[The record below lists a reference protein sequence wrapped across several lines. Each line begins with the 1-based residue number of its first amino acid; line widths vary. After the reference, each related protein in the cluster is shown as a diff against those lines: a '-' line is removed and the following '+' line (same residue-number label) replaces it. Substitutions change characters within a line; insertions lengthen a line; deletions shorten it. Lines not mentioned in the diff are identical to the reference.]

1 MKFFF
6 FLQSESSKKCVI
18 FFLQFNSEIDKYET
32 KVVPRTRRSRS
43 IDSED
48 NLEFARQQIAEGK
61 GCLIS
66 REYISIGDF
75 VEYPELCVKLICKKD
90 ANVDVRSLEESKC
103 RRRRRF

>member
-1 MKFFF
+1 MKGIKNLEIFS
-6 FLQSESSKKCVI
+6 FL
-18 FFLQFNSEIDKYET
+18 FLQFNSEIDKYET

-61 GCLIS
+61 GCLIR

-75 VEYPELCVKLICKKD
+75 VEYPELCVKLVCKKD

-103 RRRRRF
+103 RRRRF

>member
-1 MKFFF
+1 MKGIKNLEIFS
-6 FLQSESSKKCVI
+6 FL
-18 FFLQFNSEIDKYET
+18 FLQFNSEIDKYET
-32 KVVPRTRRSRS
+32 KVVPRTRSSRS

-61 GCLIS
+61 GCLIR

-75 VEYPELCVKLICKKD
+75 VEYPELCVKLVCKKD

-103 RRRRRF
+103 RRRRF

>member
-1 MKFFF
+1 MKAIEKFGSIFF
-6 FLQSESSKKCVI
+6 S
-18 FFLQFNSEIDKYET
+18 FLQFNSEIDKYET
-32 KVVPRTRRSRS
+32 KVVPRTRSSRS

-66 REYISIGDF
+66 REYFSIGDF